1 MRKVV
6 VDRFNGQPLKVSV
19 ERDGHSK
26 VYTEL
31 QAEQVLAAVDC
42 LLLENTKAKSKRKR
56 PGILDK
62 MTFVVIPNL

>member
-31 QAEQVLAAVDC
+31 QAEQVLAAVNC
-42 LLLENTKAKSKRKR
+42 VLRENRTGTS
-56 PGILDK
+56 ILDK
-62 MTFVVIPNL
+62 MTFFVIPNL